1 MENKNNT
8 YTNPQIESLLASIL
22 NGSASKEEILF
33 FSEWIKDY
41 KNEIYFDRF
50 KDMWHVYI
58 DHRHTISSSPSISNT
73 SSSSLSAS
81 ISSSTATLSTLHS
94 SSKSSAKFLTYIRAS
109 KRRESL
115 KRRVATILS
124 SAASILLIFGIWR
137 LLIIPS
143 STQID
148 IVDFSALNF
157 SKDSVIIKSADG
169 QLIKMKG
176 IANYLTTIPM
186 GVVDGNE
193 LSHTSDDGELS
204 SLEGDSSIQSM
215 RKSKSSQGNT
225 QGVGKSQPAQTQS
238 KSQTITTPSGER
250 VALVLADGSKVYLT
264 SNSYLQYPTSFT
276 GDTREV
282 TLKGRAYFEVK
293 KSDTPFIV
301 KTSDM
306 DVLVLGTSF
315 DVEARETSQNS
326 SVILVEGSVKVH
338 TNGESY
344 LIKPDE
350 QLKMDRSSKNTIVNS
365 VDSKLLTMWKD
376 GVLVVHGQNFEELV
390 ESLSSW
396 YGVKIINR
404 SSVSI
409 HERFNGRFDREDIEA
424 AMKAISIS
432 ANIKYRVDSGNLI
445 IENKE

>member
-1 MENKNNT
+1 MENNNST

-58 DHRHTISSSPSISNT
+58 DHRHKISSSPAT
-73 SSSSLSAS
+73 S
-81 ISSSTATLSTLHS
+81 TTLHS

-109 KRRESL
+109 KRRESRR
-115 KRRVATILS
+115 KRVATILS
-124 SAASILLIFGIWR
+124 SAASILLIMGIWR
-137 LLIIPS
+137 LLLMTP

-148 IVDFSALNF
+148 IVDFNALNF
-157 SKDSVIIKSADG
+157 SKDSVIIESADG
-169 QLIKMKG
+169 QSIKMKG
-176 IANYLTTIPM
+176 IANYLTTIPI
-186 GVVDGNE
+186 GVMDGNE
-193 LSHTSDDGELS
+193 LSQTSEDKS
-204 SLEGDSSIQSM
+204 QPSQTQS
-215 RKSKSSQGNT
+215 
-225 QGVGKSQPAQTQS
+225 KSQPAQTQS

-409 HERFNGRFDREDIEA
+409 HQRFNGRFDREDIEA

>member
-1 MENKNNT
+1 MENNNST

-58 DHRHTISSSPSISNT
+58 DHRHKISSSPAT
-73 SSSSLSAS
+73 S
-81 ISSSTATLSTLHS
+81 TTLHS

-109 KRRESL
+109 KRRESRR
-115 KRRVATILS
+115 KRVATILS
-124 SAASILLIFGIWR
+124 SAASILLIMGIWR
-137 LLIIPS
+137 LLLMTP

-148 IVDFSALNF
+148 IVDFNALNF
-157 SKDSVIIKSADG
+157 SKDSVIIESADG
-169 QLIKMKG
+169 QSIKMKG
-176 IANYLTTIPM
+176 IANYLTTIPI
-186 GVVDGNE
+186 GVMDGNE
-193 LSHTSDDGELS
+193 LSQTSED
-204 SLEGDSSIQSM
+204 
-215 RKSKSSQGNT
+215 
-225 QGVGKSQPAQTQS
+225 KSQPSQTQSKSQPSQTQS
-238 KSQTITTPSGER
+238 KSQTITTPAGER

-282 TLKGRAYFEVK
+282 TLKGRAYFEVQ
-293 KSDTPFIV
+293 KSDIPFIV

-315 DVEARETSQNS
+315 DVESRETSQNT

>member
-1 MENKNNT
+1 M
-8 YTNPQIESLLASIL
+8 
-22 NGSASKEEILF
+22 
-33 FSEWIKDY
+33 
-41 KNEIYFDRF
+41 
-50 KDMWHVYI
+50 
-58 DHRHTISSSPSISNT
+58 
-73 SSSSLSAS
+73 
-81 ISSSTATLSTLHS
+81 
-94 SSKSSAKFLTYIRAS
+94 
-109 KRRESL
+109 
-115 KRRVATILS
+115 
-124 SAASILLIFGIWR
+124 GIWR
-137 LLIIPS
+137 LLLMTP

-157 SKDSVIIKSADG
+157 SKDSVIIESADG
-169 QLIKMKG
+169 QSIKMKG
-176 IANYLTTIPM
+176 IANYLTTIPI
-186 GVVDGNE
+186 GVIDGNE
-193 LSHTSDDGELS
+193 TSQTSVDGELS
-204 SLEGDSSIQSM
+204 NLDDDKASQAI
-215 RKSKSSQGNT
+215 RRSKSSQGNT
-225 QGVGKSQPAQTQS
+225 QGVGKSQSSQTQS
-238 KSQTITTPSGER
+238 KSQTITTPAGER

-282 TLKGRAYFEVK
+282 TLKGRAYFEVQ
-293 KSDTPFIV
+293 KSDIPFIV

-315 DVEARETSQNS
+315 DVESRESCQNS

-409 HERFNGRFDREDIEA
+409 DERFNGRFDREDIEA

-432 ANIKYRVDSGNLI
+432 ANIKYRVESGNLI
-445 IENKE
+445 IENKH

>member
-1 MENKNNT
+1 MENNNST

-58 DHRHTISSSPSISNT
+58 DHRHKISSSPAT
-73 SSSSLSAS
+73 S
-81 ISSSTATLSTLHS
+81 TTLHS

-109 KRRESL
+109 KRRESRR
-115 KRRVATILS
+115 KRVATILS
-124 SAASILLIFGIWR
+124 SAASILLIMGIWR
-137 LLIIPS
+137 LLLMTP

-148 IVDFSALNF
+148 IVDFNALNF
-157 SKDSVIIKSADG
+157 SKDSVIIESADG
-169 QLIKMKG
+169 QSIKMKG
-176 IANYLTTIPM
+176 IANYLTTIPI
-186 GVVDGNE
+186 GVMDGNE
-193 LSHTSDDGELS
+193 LSQTSED
-204 SLEGDSSIQSM
+204 
-215 RKSKSSQGNT
+215 
-225 QGVGKSQPAQTQS
+225 KSQPSQTQS
-238 KSQTITTPSGER
+238 KSQTITTPAGER

-282 TLKGRAYFEVK
+282 TLKGRAYFEVQ
-293 KSDTPFIV
+293 KSDIPFIV

-315 DVEARETSQNS
+315 DVESRETSQNT

-376 GVLVVHGQNFEELV
+376 GVLVVHGQSFEELV

-432 ANIKYRVDSGNLI
+432 ANIKYRVENGNLI
-445 IENKE
+445 IENKHI

>member
-1 MENKNNT
+1 MENNNST

-58 DHRHTISSSPSISNT
+58 DHRHKISSSPAT
-73 SSSSLSAS
+73 S
-81 ISSSTATLSTLHS
+81 TTLHS

-109 KRRESL
+109 KRRESRR
-115 KRRVATILS
+115 KRVATILS
-124 SAASILLIFGIWR
+124 SAASILLIMGIWR
-137 LLIIPS
+137 LLLMTP

-148 IVDFSALNF
+148 IVDFNALNF
-157 SKDSVIIKSADG
+157 SKDSVIIESADG
-169 QLIKMKG
+169 QSIKMKG
-176 IANYLTTIPM
+176 IANYLTTIPI
-186 GVVDGNE
+186 GVMDGNE
-193 LSHTSDDGELS
+193 LSQTSEDKS
-204 SLEGDSSIQSM
+204 QPSQTQS
-215 RKSKSSQGNT
+215 
-225 QGVGKSQPAQTQS
+225 KSQPAQTQS